1 MVPFLL
7 FCMRRLAGGE
17 VGLQPITLRMNDAS
31 SYRPARAAKI
41 PHSVAVLAYKTIMRA
56 ARPDSGTTKED
67 PPMRMLILAA
77 TAALLSGCGSSQFD
91 RVSTGAG
98 TGAGTGAA
106 IGLLGG
112 PIGVG
117 LGAAIGA
124 GVGAFT
130 GGATTQDQIDL
141 GKPVWK

>member
-1 MVPFLL
+1 MGKTMRARGAMVAL
-7 FCMRRLAGGE
+7 
-17 VGLQPITLRMNDAS
+17 
-31 SYRPARAAKI
+31 
-41 PHSVAVLAYKTIMRA
+41 SVAA
-56 ARPDSGTTKED
+56 
-67 PPMRMLILAA
+67 
-77 TAALLSGCGSSQFD
+77 AALLGGCGASQFD

-130 GGATTQDQIDL
+130 GGVTTQEQIDL

>member
-1 MVPFLL
+1 
-7 FCMRRLAGGE
+7 MR
-17 VGLQPITLRMNDAS
+17 V
-31 SYRPARAAKI
+31 
-41 PHSVAVLAYKTIMRA
+41 
-56 ARPDSGTTKED
+56 
-67 PPMRMLILAA
+67 LILAA
-77 TAALLSGCGSSQFD
+77 TAVLLAGCGSSQFD

-141 GKPVWK
+141 GKPVWKQ

>member
-1 MVPFLL
+1 
-7 FCMRRLAGGE
+7 
-17 VGLQPITLRMNDAS
+17 
-31 SYRPARAAKI
+31 
-41 PHSVAVLAYKTIMRA
+41 
-56 ARPDSGTTKED
+56 
-67 PPMRMLILAA
+67 MRMAMLGPVLLGLTM
-77 TAALLSGCGSSQFD
+77 TAALAGCGSSQFD

-98 TGAGTGAA
+98 TGAL

-124 GVGAFT
+124 GVGAVA
-130 GGATTQDQIDL
+130 GGATSSDQIDL

>member
-1 MVPFLL
+1 
-7 FCMRRLAGGE
+7 MR
-17 VGLQPITLRMNDAS
+17 M
-31 SYRPARAAKI
+31 
-41 PHSVAVLAYKTIMRA
+41 AVLGLMMMTVV
-56 ARPDSGTTKED
+56 
-67 PPMRMLILAA
+67 LA
-77 TAALLSGCGSSQFD
+77 GCGSSQFD

-98 TGAGTGAA
+98 TGAGTGAL

-124 GVGAFT
+124 GVGAVT
-130 GGATTQDQIDL
+130 GGATTADQIDL

>member
-1 MVPFLL
+1 
-7 FCMRRLAGGE
+7 MRKTGLARGA
-17 VGLQPITLRMNDAS
+17 M
-31 SYRPARAAKI
+31 
-41 PHSVAVLAYKTIMRA
+41 AVLAA
-56 ARPDSGTTKED
+56 AS
-67 PPMRMLILAA
+67 LLA
-77 TAALLSGCGSSQFD
+77 GCGSSQFD

-124 GVGAFT
+124 GVGAVT
-130 GGATTQDQIDL
+130 GGVTTQDQIDL
-141 GKPVWK
+141 GKPIWK

>member
-1 MVPFLL
+1 MHKPF
-7 FCMRRLAGGE
+7 
-17 VGLQPITLRMNDAS
+17 TL
-31 SYRPARAAKI
+31 
-41 PHSVAVLAYKTIMRA
+41 
-56 ARPDSGTTKED
+56 
-67 PPMRMLILAA
+67 LAA
-77 TAALLSGCGSSQFD
+77 TLLLAGCGASQFD

-124 GVGAFT
+124 GVGAVT
-130 GGATTQDQIDL
+130 GGATSQNQLDL
-141 GKPVWK
+141 GKPIWK

>member
-1 MVPFLL
+1 
-7 FCMRRLAGGE
+7 MRHHTSPG
-17 VGLQPITLRMNDAS
+17 
-31 SYRPARAAKI
+31 RAAKI
-41 PHSVAVLAYKTIMRA
+41 PHRATLLPYKSAMQA
-56 ARPDSGTTKED
+56 ALPESGSTMED
-67 PPMRMLILAA
+67 PSMRVLFLAA
-77 TAALLSGCGSSQFD
+77 TVALLAGCGASQFD

-106 IGLLGG
+106 IGLFGG

-124 GVGAFT
+124 GVGAVT
-130 GGATTQDQIDL
+130 GGATTQDQLDL